1 MAGEVI
7 KDYGSWVTLE
17 SSGASIAN
25 NAFAQ
30 ADDASF
36 DLAADG
42 GNRPDLEFEIEFT
55 FGIAPT
61 ANTALVLHAQDL
73 DLFGGTDD
81 MRSPSANYLAGAVA
95 SVLVEN
101 TTNTQR
107 KRFYVQNAPTKAAYW
122 LQNAG
127 TTQTLSSGWKLRAR
141 AVTVKAA

>member
-30 ADDASF
+30 ADDANF
-36 DLAADG
+36 DMAVDG

-55 FGIAPT
+55 FGTAPT

-81 MRSPSANYLAGAVA
+81 MRSPSANNLAGYVA
-95 SVLVEN
+95 SVVVEN
-101 TTNTQR
+101 TTSAQR
-107 KRFYVQNAPTKAAYW
+107 KRFYVVNAPSKASYW
-122 LQNAG
+122 VQNAG
-127 TTQTLSSGWKLRAR
+127 TGQTVSSGWKLRAR
-141 AVTVKAA
+141 AVTLKVA